1 MTQGSRIRMRLMR
14 ASEQIAEIV
23 RSGAEK
29 QGEETIKSQKQDRR
43 SQRTR
48 RLITSATL
56 ELLFERRYDAI
67 TVKDILERADI
78 GRSTFYAH
86 FFDKEDVLTSIV
98 DQMLESLHQQLAQRA
113 RGHRIV
119 PALELFEHVQQ
130 NYLYFRAMMR
140 GRTGEVLWDA
150 AQAALSRSIEQLLPP
165 HEIPDAAAAIPPE
178 VMSRYL
184 AGAFLSLLKWWL
196 QAEMPYPPATMEN
209 IFQRLAFP
217 GVQAALGGAITA

>member
-1 MTQGSRIRMRLMR
+1 M
-14 ASEQIAEIV
+14 
-23 RSGAEK
+23 
-29 QGEETIKSQKQDRR
+29 KSQKQDRR

-56 ELLFERRYDAI
+56 GLLFERRYDAI
-67 TVKDILERADI
+67 TVQDILERADI

-98 DQMLESLHQQLAQRA
+98 DEMLESFHQQLAQRT
-113 RGHRIV
+113 RGNRLI

-130 NYLYFRAMMR
+130 NEQYFRAMLR
-140 GRTGEVLWDA
+140 GRTGEVLWEA
-150 AQAALSRSIEQLLPP
+150 AQAALSRSIEQGLPP
-165 HEIPDAAAAIPPE
+165 ADTANVAAPAIPPT
-178 VMSRYL
+178 VMANYL

-196 QAEMPYPPATMEN
+196 QAEMPYPPATMAS

-217 GVQAALGGAITA
+217 GIQAASNLPPL